1 MASRGKKKKRN
12 RPHHQIASPQSKNL
26 NPLENPPTRQAL
38 IDEAVRSVVRS
49 ESRSETFAGPLPPP
63 EALARYNEILPGL
76 AERIVAMAERQSQ
89 HRQGLEKTVIESRT
103 RNESRGQTFAFILA
117 LVIAV
122 GSITLIA
129 TGKPIAG
136 LSLLVAELVAL
147 TGVFIYGR
155 KRQEN
160 ELAQKRQTLT
170 KST

>member
-89 HRQGLEKTVIESRT
+89 HRQGLEKTVIDGRT
-103 RNESRGQTFAFILA
+103 RNESMGQWFAFILA
-117 LVIAV
+117 ALVLG
-122 GSITLIA
+122 GSISLIFVGKPIEGLIA
-129 TGKPIAG
+129 LTAEIAG
-136 LSLLVAELVAL
+136 LSY
-147 TGVFIYGR
+147 VFVYGR